1 VYGLEAHG
9 TGAAKPVPVEP
20 PTTSNSIDVRVWAVS
35 GRMTLRESGAA
46 AGRSVPEASRSPS
59 TIRGC
64 TQTPP
69 LATVEYTDI
78 ICIGVTATPCPMAA
92 VGSWVADQ
100 VLAGGTIPG
109 DSPGRPTPVALPY
122 PNFCR

>member
-1 VYGLEAHG
+1 
-9 TGAAKPVPVEP
+9 
-20 PTTSNSIDVRVWAVS
+20 
-35 GRMTLRESGAA
+35 
-46 AGRSVPEASRSPS
+46 
-59 TIRGC
+59 
-64 TQTPP
+64 

-78 ICIGVTATPCPMAA
+78 ICMGVTATPCPMAA

-100 VLAGGTIPG
+100 VLAGGRIPG

>member
-1 VYGLEAHG
+1 M
-9 TGAAKPVPVEP
+9 AAAAPVPVEP
-20 PTTSNSIDVRVWAVS
+20 PTTSSSIDVRAWAVS
-35 GRMTLRESGAA
+35 GRMTLRESGAV
-46 AGRSVPEASRSPS
+46 AGRSVPEASCFPS

-100 VLAGGTIPG
+100 ALAGGRMPD

-122 PNFCR
+122 PNFWR